1 MKKSDFS
8 TAIGLILG
16 TVAVLIGML
25 LGGSLLIFWDV
36 PSLFITLFG
45 SFFALIISFPFEAI
59 KRLPVVLKNAFIDK
73 HIPADELVTIFV
85 ELSRKARR
93 NGLLSLED
101 EVAKIEDPFLK
112 QGIQMV
118 VDGLEPETIKDILEL
133 EIGEMEKRHQS
144 GPAVLKAWASLAPAF
159 GMIGTLIGLIQMLS
173 QLQDQSK
180 LGPAMAVSLITSF
193 YGAVLA
199 NLIFTPLAT
208 KLEHKSE
215 VEINR
220 REMMLE
226 GILTIQSGVNPR
238 ILEDKLK
245 TYLSPAERARY
256 QEANT
261 QGNAVTDNE

>member
-1 MKKSDFS
+1 MKKNDFS
-8 TAIGLILG
+8 TAAGLLLG
-16 TVAVLIGML
+16 MAAVIFGML
-25 LGGSLLIFWDV
+25 QDGSLSTFWNAPSFFITV
-36 PSLFITLFG
+36 FGSLF
-45 SFFALIISFPFEAI
+45 AVIISFPFDTV
-59 KRLPVVLKNAFIDK
+59 KRLPAVLKNAFIDK
-73 HIPADELVTIFV
+73 HKPTDELIITFV
-85 ELSRKARR
+85 ELSKKARR

-101 EVAKIEDPFLK
+101 EISKIEDEFLK

-144 GPAVLKAWASLAPAF
+144 GIAVLKTWASLAPAF

-193 YGAVLA
+193 YGALMA
-199 NLIFTPLAT
+199 NLVFTPLAN
-208 KLEHKSE
+208 KLELKSE
-215 VEINR
+215 IESNR

-245 TYLSPAERARY
+245 TYLSPTERKRY
-256 QEANT
+256 QENII
-261 QGNAVTDNE
+261 QGNAVTENE